1 MGKRIMRY
9 VCCIVAAAVFLAG
22 CIVAEVVKY
31 EYVLRTDTLNDRRQA
46 VVVNTDEMSLTEG
59 AYNNIC
65 QSVFAN
71 PDDTG
76 LVADTAP
83 IYEDEAYICYEDRI
97 IRRQGCDI
105 QNAGTMSDIIAGL
118 CELCPSIENAYVIPI
133 PHRIVVE
140 AGYEEAKASYEQY
153 MTALAEQ
160 LPEKAYLV
168 DTMKALQEHSEE
180 YIFFSTEDAWTA
192 RGAYYGMQ
200 ELCKMMQRDCI
211 PLNEYGEYV
220 YNTFLGSLALEEE
233 IKAYISSD
241 MKYDSLYYYLLPG
254 TVDDAEVFDIDSIG
268 KKVSYKKPLITNSDT
283 NLGAFIDGGYTR
295 AIVEGESYDKES
307 PDEKILLI
315 CDGRGKLLAP
325 YLKDYYDGVYVV
337 NIREDYE
344 FIDDIQEIVEEHN
357 ISEMVIA
364 QTVIEMGAKGYYR
377 ALSKVLE
384 R

>member
-31 EYVLRTDTLNDRRQA
+31 EYVLQTDTCNDRRQA
-46 VVVNTDEMSLTEG
+46 VDAKTDDMSLTEG
-59 AYNNIC
+59 AYNNRC
-65 QSVFAN
+65 QSVIAN
-71 PDDTG
+71 PDDTS

-83 IYEDEAYICYEDRI
+83 IYEDENYVCYYDRI
-97 IRRQGCDI
+97 LRIQGCDI
-105 QNAGTMSDIIAGL
+105 QNAGNISDIIAGL
-118 CELCPSIENAYVIPI
+118 CELCPSIEKAYIIPI

-140 AGYEEAKASYEQY
+140 AGYEEVKASYEQY
-153 MTALAEQ
+153 MTALSEG

-180 YIFFSTEDAWTA
+180 YIFFRTEDAWTA

-211 PLNEYGEYV
+211 PLNEYEEYV
-220 YNTFLGSLALEEE
+220 YNSFLGSLVLKEELSD
-233 IKAYISSD
+233 YIQPD
-241 MKYDSLYYYLLPG
+241 IQYDSLYYYLLPDA
-254 TVDDAEVFDIDSIG
+254 VDDIEVIDTDASG
-268 KKVSYKKPLITNSDT
+268 ERVCYKKSLITNSGT

-344 FIDDIQEIVEEHN
+344 FIDDIQKILDEYN
-357 ISEMVIA
+357 ISELVIA
-364 QTVIEMGAKGYYR
+364 QSAIEMGAKGYYR